1 MRVRRFVLYSVTM
14 FVELISVSVRFAFV
28 SAVAMLFVRREVA
41 VALGAL
47 AALGPVIAALVVLAG
62 VPSGHRFVRRSL
74 GARPLTPDEQRRL
87 ERAVQPIRAQG
98 ITLPRRIFTVPERGL
113 NAAVSGRTL
122 YIFQDLYASPY
133 LAGIVAHELG
143 HYHSLDGRM
152 LLALRSLTI
161 PGGFLFVY
169 LMLQM
174 LRGLAYIVTLLL
186 SAVLFVIFALFRLR
200 LAAAVAAVFHI
211 VLTLLRLLII
221 FAVGGVGPALLGSF
235 WRDHFIEREY
245 AADAYAVRLGYGADL
260 IAFFE
265 RHVLT
270 DVSIPWYEQPTHPP
284 SRRRIA
290 NLRSVMAGA
299 APPLPA
305 QAAAPA
311 YADEAAPAL
320 DTALPAPSWNA
331 IARAPRPARMGAT
344 VPMLTAAIVTLLVL
358 GAALLFNLQTGAA
371 TPMIVPTIG
380 PTPTLGVPG
389 L

>member
-1 MRVRRFVLYSVTM
+1 MHVRRFVLYSVTM

-152 LLALRSLTI
+152 LLALRSLTV

-174 LRGLAYIVTLLL
+174 LRGLAYIVRLRPSSPCSSSAQRSSSTCKPALPPPVLSPRSAQPQPWACRACSGLMRSRPAL
-186 SAVLFVIFALFRLR
+186 SA
-200 LAAAVAAVFHI
+200 
-211 VLTLLRLLII
+211 
-221 FAVGGVGPALLGSF
+221 
-235 WRDHFIEREY
+235 
-245 AADAYAVRLGYGADL
+245 
-260 IAFFE
+260 
-265 RHVLT
+265 
-270 DVSIPWYEQPTHPP
+270 
-284 SRRRIA
+284 
-290 NLRSVMAGA
+290 
-299 APPLPA
+299 
-305 QAAAPA
+305 
-311 YADEAAPAL
+311 
-320 DTALPAPSWNA
+320 
-331 IARAPRPARMGAT
+331 
-344 VPMLTAAIVTLLVL
+344 
-358 GAALLFNLQTGAA
+358 
-371 TPMIVPTIG
+371 
-380 PTPTLGVPG
+380 
-389 L
+389 

>member
-1 MRVRRFVLYSVTM
+1 MHVRRFVLYSVTM
-14 FVELISVSVRFAFV
+14 VVELISVGVRFVLV
-28 SAVAMLFVRREVA
+28 SAVAMLLVRSEVA

-62 VPSGHRFVRRSL
+62 VPSGHRFVRRRL
-74 GARPLTPDEQRRL
+74 GARPLTPDEQLRL
-87 ERAVQPIRAQG
+87 ERAVQPMRAQG
-98 ITLPRRIFTVPERGL
+98 ITLPRQIFTVPERGL

-122 YIFQDLYASPY
+122 YLFQDLYASPY
-133 LAGIVAHELG
+133 LAGVVAHELG
-143 HYHSLDGRM
+143 HYHSLDGRT
-152 LLALRSLTI
+152 LLALRSLTV

-169 LMLQM
+169 LMLQV
-174 LRGLAYIVTLLL
+174 LRGLAYIVALLL
-186 SAVLFVIFALFRLR
+186 SAVLFVVFALFRLR

-211 VLTLLRLLII
+211 VLMLLRLLII

-245 AADAYAVRLGYGADL
+245 AADAYAARLGYGADL
-260 IAFFE
+260 IAYFE

-290 NLRSVMAGA
+290 NLRSVMARA
-299 APPLPA
+299 APPIPA
-305 QAAAPA
+305 QSAAPTR
-311 YADEAAPAL
+311 ADAATPAL
-320 DTALPAPSWNA
+320 DRALPTPAWSA
-331 IARAPRPARMGAT
+331 IARAPRPIRRGLA
-344 VPMLTAAIVTLLVL
+344 VPVLTAAIVTLLVL
-358 GAALLFNLQTGAA
+358 GAALLFNMQAGAA
-371 TPMIVPTIG
+371 TPSVVPTIG